1 MFKEN
6 SVESGQVAC
15 AMKSFDVQ
23 IAELIFS
30 LFLSLSF
37 SGYLTVTS
45 ADHWHYAEEE
55 PNGVVKGESNA
66 SRASR

>member
-1 MFKEN
+1 
-6 SVESGQVAC
+6 
-15 AMKSFDVQ
+15 MKSFDVQ

-30 LFLSLSF
+30 PFLSLSF
-37 SGYLTVTS
+37 PGYLTVTS